1 MRLAVIGTG
10 YVGLVTGAGLS
21 DFGND
26 VTVVGL
32 DPATI
37 EGLKGGDIDVYEPG
51 LEALVHH
58 NVEAGRMRFTTE
70 LEQAVRD
77 AEVVIIAL
85 RVRTNADGSAE
96 LTELFEVADR
106 IGKVIDDY
114 KVIATKSTVPVGT
127 TDRLAVRIGA
137 HGSTPFGVA
146 SNPSFLKEGDA
157 VMDFMRPGRVVI
169 GTTDSRAADVLRRLY
184 APLVRGGD
192 SIQVVDPRSAE
203 LAKYATSA
211 LLATRISFMNEVARL
226 TEELGGDIEAVRQ
239 IMSTDPRIGDQYL
252 FVGPGFGGTNFGNDL
267 AMLVASARQAGRALG
282 VVEATQAANETQKH
296 VLCQKLQFHFGD
308 LTGKRVAVWGL
319 AFKPRTDDIGG
330 SPAIALVDE
339 LLERGAKVVV
349 HDPRAMPRAAQ
360 RYADR
365 VELAEDM
372 YAAADGVDALVLVT
386 EWHLYRTPDFRR
398 IAEAMA
404 GKLVI
409 DGRNVWDPKE
419 LREHGLRHVGL
430 GRP

>member
-26 VTVVGL
+26 VAIVGL
-32 DPATI
+32 DPEVI
-37 EGLKGGDIDVYEPG
+37 EGLRRGEIDVYEPG
-51 LEALVHH
+51 LEALVKH
-58 NVEAGRMRFTTE
+58 NTEAGRMRFTTE
-70 LEQAVRD
+70 LEAAVRE

-106 IGKVIDDY
+106 IGKVVDDY

-127 TDRLAVRIGA
+127 TDRLTVRIGA

-169 GTTDSRAADVLRRLY
+169 GTSDSRAAEVLRRLY
-184 APLVRGGD
+184 APLVRGTDG
-192 SIQVVDPRSAE
+192 IVVVDPRSAE

-211 LLATRISFMNEVARL
+211 LLATRISFMNELARL
-226 TEELGGDIEAVRQ
+226 SEELGGDIEAVRT
-239 IMSTDPRIGDQYL
+239 IMSTDPRIGGQYL
-252 FVGPGFGGTNFGNDL
+252 FVGPGYGGTNFGNDL
-267 AMLVASARQAGRALG
+267 AMLVASAQQAGRALG
-282 VVEATQAANETQKH
+282 VVEATQAANEAQKH

-308 LTGKRVAVWGL
+308 LTDKRVGVWGV

-330 SPAIALVDE
+330 SPGVALVDE
-339 LLERGAKVVV
+339 LLERGAQVVV
-349 HDPRAMPRAAQ
+349 HDPRAMPRVRG
-360 RYADR
+360 RYGDR
-365 VELAEDM
+365 VVLAEDM
-372 YAAADGVDALVLVT
+372 YAATEAIDALVLVT
-386 EWHLYRTPDFRR
+386 EWHLYRTPDFGR
-398 IAEAMA
+398 IAKAMQ
-404 GKLVI
+404 GNVVV
-409 DGRNVWDPKE
+409 DGRNVWDPLV
-419 LREHGLRHVGL
+419 LREHGLRHIGI